1 MNEIM
6 KIDTIQQYNDYFGV
20 ETLHPLVSVIEG
32 SRGKPLYYCRK
43 LYNVYA
49 ILLKDTICGQLKY
62 GQSAYDYQRGAML
75 FIAPGQVMG
84 SEDDGLL
91 HQPEGWILAF
101 HPELLRGTPLARMMK
116 EYSYFSYNA
125 NEALHLSEQERKTV
139 IECMEKIRTEL
150 QYPIDKHSKGLI
162 ARNIELLLDYCMRFY
177 ERQFI
182 TRSAAN
188 KDILMKFEALIDDYF
203 QSDKP
208 QTEGLPSVKYFA
220 DKVFLSSN
228 YFGDLVKKETGKTA
242 QEYIQNKI
250 IDLAKEMIIGSGKTV
265 SQIAY
270 ELGYQYSQH
279 FNRVFKKNVGYTP
292 SEYRHLQV

>member
-1 MNEIM
+1 
-6 KIDTIQQYNDYFGV
+6 
-20 ETLHPLVSVIEG
+20 
-32 SRGKPLYYCRK
+32 
-43 LYNVYA
+43 
-49 ILLKDTICGQLKY
+49 
-62 GQSAYDYQRGAML
+62 
-75 FIAPGQVMG
+75 
-84 SEDDGLL
+84 
-91 HQPEGWILAF
+91 
-101 HPELLRGTPLARMMK
+101 
-116 EYSYFSYNA
+116 
-125 NEALHLSEQERKTV
+125 
-139 IECMEKIRTEL
+139 
-150 QYPIDKHSKGLI
+150 
-162 ARNIELLLDYCMRFY
+162 
-177 ERQFI
+177 
-182 TRSAAN
+182 
-188 KDILMKFEALIDDYF
+188 MKFEALIDDYF

-250 IDLAKEMIIGSGKTV
+250 IDLAKEMIIGSEKTV

>member
-1 MNEIM
+1 M
-6 KIDTIQQYNDYFGV
+6 
-20 ETLHPLVSVIEG
+20 
-32 SRGKPLYYCRK
+32 
-43 LYNVYA
+43 
-49 ILLKDTICGQLKY
+49 
-62 GQSAYDYQRGAML
+62 
-75 FIAPGQVMG
+75 
-84 SEDDGLL
+84 SED
-91 HQPEGWILAF
+91 E
-101 HPELLRGTPLARMMK
+101 K
-116 EYSYFSYNA
+116 EIF
-125 NEALHLSEQERKTV
+125 LDCLKK
-139 IECMEKIRTEL
+139 IKMEIQR
-150 QYPIDKHSKGLI
+150 PIDKHSKGLI

-208 QTEGLPSVKYFA
+208 QPEGLPSVKYFA

>member
-1 MNEIM
+1 
-6 KIDTIQQYNDYFGV
+6 
-20 ETLHPLVSVIEG
+20 
-32 SRGKPLYYCRK
+32 
-43 LYNVYA
+43 
-49 ILLKDTICGQLKY
+49 
-62 GQSAYDYQRGAML
+62 
-75 FIAPGQVMG
+75 
-84 SEDDGLL
+84 
-91 HQPEGWILAF
+91 
-101 HPELLRGTPLARMMK
+101 
-116 EYSYFSYNA
+116 
-125 NEALHLSEQERKTV
+125 
-139 IECMEKIRTEL
+139 
-150 QYPIDKHSKGLI
+150 
-162 ARNIELLLDYCMRFY
+162 MRFY

-220 DKVFLSSN
+220 DKAFLSSN

>member
-1 MNEIM
+1 M
-6 KIDTIQQYNDYFGV
+6 
-20 ETLHPLVSVIEG
+20 
-32 SRGKPLYYCRK
+32 
-43 LYNVYA
+43 
-49 ILLKDTICGQLKY
+49 
-62 GQSAYDYQRGAML
+62 
-75 FIAPGQVMG
+75 
-84 SEDDGLL
+84 
-91 HQPEGWILAF
+91 
-101 HPELLRGTPLARMMK
+101 
-116 EYSYFSYNA
+116 
-125 NEALHLSEQERKTV
+125 
-139 IECMEKIRTEL
+139 
-150 QYPIDKHSKGLI
+150 
-162 ARNIELLLDYCMRFY
+162 NIELLLNYCMRFY